1 MSTDPGDPP
10 ADELNTGEGY
20 LPSDEDN
27 STTSNTSTTNGV
39 HEWNHETPPYA
50 EVTYAVTGPAAPPV
64 TLSHAEAGETQV
76 NTAAMRLF
84 AKNIR
89 TLQTAAST
97 AHDTLDPVTLAPG
110 GFYVAHQMRLDVT
123 GADGAG
129 LKPAFLKVLV
139 DLQYGLSALATGI
152 DTLAQLYDNTEA
164 DNTIDAAR
172 IREALTSVP
181 GYFDRSVQDTGSVAT

>member
-1 MSTDPGDPP
+1 VAPTDESLDNTPN
-10 ADELNTGEGY
+10 EQNTGDGY
-20 LPSDEDN
+20 LPS
-27 STTSNTSTTNGV
+27 TSNTTNGV
-39 HEWNHETPPYA
+39 HEWNHQTPTYN
-50 EVTYAVTGPAAPPV
+50 EVTYADDSPAPPPI
-64 TLSHAEAGETQV
+64 TLSHSESGETQV

-84 AKNIR
+84 ATNIR
-89 TLQTAAST
+89 TLQTAAKT
-97 AHDTLDPVTLAPG
+97 AHETLTPVTLAPG

-152 DTLAQLYDNTEA
+152 DTLARLYDNTEA

-172 IREALTSVP
+172 IKEELNSVP
-181 GYFDRSVQDTGSVAT
+181 GYFDRSVEDTGSVST